1 MLGEAALLRAL
12 IDNLP
17 DLIYVKDAQS
27 RFLVANRAVADQMGT
42 TPGELL
48 GKSDFDFYPEKL
60 ANSFRA
66 DEQRVIAR
74 GETIDR
80 EETCLDSAG
89 EEMVL
94 LTTKVPLR
102 APDGRI
108 IGIMGIGRNITERVR
123 AERQMREA
131 REAAEAANRAKSN
144 FVANMSHEV
153 RTPMNGVIGLAEL
166 LLETR
171 LDAQQRDYA
180 ESIHE
185 SGKTLLTIIND
196 ILDFSKIEA
205 GKLDLETLDMD
216 LRGIVEDVGRV
227 LALQA
232 HRKGLELALNIDP
245 ALPDAVKGD
254 PNRIRQILLNL
265 GGNAVKFTA
274 AGEVVLDLEVLESE
288 SSGTLV
294 RIQVR
299 DTGIGI
305 PAKRLENL
313 FQPFSQV
320 DASTTRRFGG
330 TGLGLSIV
338 RRLVE
343 LMGGETGVESEEG
356 VGSCFWFTV
365 RFQPSESVNRQL
377 HRMTP
382 IELKGKRILAV
393 DDNATNL
400 KVLTTQLAL
409 MGTDVT
415 AAGSASEALALM
427 KKAGDE
433 KRPFE
438 VALLDHD
445 MPGCDG
451 AELGRRINTDR
462 ALNVTRLV
470 LLTSA
475 GQHGD
480 GSRFAKIGFAGY
492 LIKPVNQG
500 DLLDCLMMVLGA
512 STEGWLSRTNPLVTQ
527 HELQSMRAR
536 TRSGRLLLAED
547 QPINQK
553 VALHTLEKMGYAVD
567 VVENGREAV
576 RAWATGRY
584 ALILMDCQMPELDG
598 YEATREIRRRETE
611 GARIPIVA
619 LTAHAMKGA
628 DVECRAAG
636 MDDYIT
642 KPLDRDRLRACL
654 EKLLPAKKDACQ
666 EPAR

>member
-1 MLGEAALLRAL
+1 MSTAPFGEADLLRAL

-17 DLIYVKDAQS
+17 DLIYVKDEQS
-27 RFLVANRAVADQMGT
+27 RFLLANRAVADQMGT
-42 TPGELL
+42 TPEELL
-48 GKSDFDFYPEKL
+48 GKSDFDFYPEEL
-60 ANSFRA
+60 ARSFHA
-66 DEQRVIAR
+66 DEQRVIAN

-80 EETCLDSAG
+80 EETCLDASG

-108 IGIMGIGRNITERVR
+108 VGIMGIGRNITARVR

-144 FVANMSHEV
+144 FVANMSHEI

-205 GKLDLETLDMD
+205 GKLDLEALDMD

-232 HRKGLELALNIDP
+232 HRKGLELAVNIDP

-265 GGNAVKFTA
+265 GGNAVKFTD
-274 AGEVVLDLEVLESE
+274 AGEVVLDLEVLESD

-294 RIQVR
+294 RIRVR

-305 PAKRLENL
+305 PADRLQHL

-365 RFQPSESVNRQL
+365 RFRHSEAVNRQL

-382 IELKGKRILAV
+382 IELRGKRILAV

-409 MGTDVT
+409 MGTDVAS
-415 AAGSASEALALM
+415 AASADEALALM
-427 KKAGDE
+427 EKACEE
-433 KRPFE
+433 KQPFD

-451 AELGRRINTDR
+451 AELGRRINADA

-480 GSRFAKIGFAGY
+480 GSRFAEIGFAGY
-492 LIKPVNQG
+492 LIKPVSQG

-512 STEGWLSRTNPLVTQ
+512 SPEGWHTRTNPLITQ

-536 TRSGRLLLAED
+536 TRSARLLLAED

-553 VALHTLEKMGYAVD
+553 VAVHTLEKMGYAVD
-567 VVENGREAV
+567 VVENGHEAV

-598 YEATREIRRRETE
+598 YEATREIRRREPA

-628 DVECRAAG
+628 DLECRAAG

-654 EKLLPAKKDACQ
+654 ERFLSAG
-666 EPAR
+666 AR